1 MKALEILRKKRKKES
16 YPGMHSSPS
25 PSPPPSPTPAGSY
38 ESVKPKA
45 GGWRALPF
53 LLILGIIIVL
63 SAAYDFLRESDP
75 FRLCETYLKQN
86 PRISQE
92 VGEVRDVK
100 PWFPASISTSGQSG
114 RASMTFLVEGTTGST
129 KVRATLA
136 KQRGAWKILTVSY
149 EDRQGRMQ
157 PLVVETPKAERSGDV
172 PVAVRKSAAAGPIR
186 EGLLHL
192 RKNDLEQAV
201 AAFGRAIEADPMNDA
216 AHYLRG
222 RALARQNQEARALVD
237 LDRAVALNP
246 RNADAWNW
254 MGWIHSRGKRNDEA
268 IAALTKAI
276 ELRPNNGWAYYNRG
290 SCYYRKGEVQKSLED
305 AQTACTLGIKDAC
318 KVQDRLKKT

>member
-1 MKALEILRKKRKKES
+1 MKALEILRKKRKEES
-16 YPGMHSSPS
+16 YPGMHSS

-38 ESVKPKA
+38 EPVKPKA

-157 PLVVETPKAERSGDV
+157 PLVVETPQAERSGDV

-237 LDRAVALNP
+237 LDRAVTLNP

-305 AQTACTLGIKDAC
+305 ARMACTLGIKDAC